1 MKPRMQYRSRR
12 VQNVLF
18 EPDHASMIVRNR
30 QGRHYLIHGDDTRLI
45 TGFGDPLDAPA
56 TMGYG
61 IYHDADRPNTLWIR
75 DRTGLR
81 PIQGVPPRRSNATRP
96 GPGWRHASPTIPSP
110 AHTHRR
116 TA

>member
-81 PIQGVPPRRSNATRP
+81 PIQGVAATPLERDAPWNRVATRIP
-96 GPGWRHASPTIPSP
+96 NHPIPSP
-110 AHTHRR
+110 YA
-116 TA
+116 